1 MTASSLL
8 AAALLIGCAAVSVR
22 AADLPAATGAQL
34 LRSSCGGCHQQST
47 PDQYAR
53 ISSIRKTPEG
63 WLMTIFRMQHV
74 HGVALGDDD
83 RDTLVRYLADTQGL
97 APSETTPAR
106 FALERRP
113 NAQDMQLPGELQTLC
128 ARCHTAARVALQRR
142 DADDWLKHVHWHLA
156 QWPTIEYQQNARD
169 RYWWQTAS
177 TVVPGELGKLFPFHS
192 QAWDDWRKHAKADIS
207 GNWMVRGH
215 KPGRGDYWGTAVI
228 RKSADGNYEAA
239 YLLEDEVGEK
249 FDGGSTAIVYT
260 GYEWRGSGH
269 LGRRPAR
276 EVFALSEDG
285 QTLSGRWFAPDH
297 SEDGGD
303 WTATRA
309 ANTARILAVS
319 PTAIRVG
326 RTTRV
331 TLFGEKL
338 DGAVNFGA
346 GTKSKIVSRTPNSVV
361 ADVTVA
367 AAAKTGYRPISVG
380 TATTAAATA
389 AAATAAVSSNPN
401 LFAVYDRVSRLDVTP
416 GFGIARLG
424 GGKVD
429 AVTAQYEAVAYLD
442 LPTSAGGTEAV
453 RLGNLPVNWSV
464 EPFNEDAKIA
474 QDVKFAGKIDD
485 TGRFVPAGA
494 GPNPERKFSA
504 NNAGNLSVVAT
515 LADNAQ
521 TVVGKGRLI
530 VTVQRWNSPPI
541 Y

>member
-1 MTASSLL
+1 MTLRVSNKKTASSLL
-8 AAALLIGCAAVSVR
+8 AAALLFGSAMSGAR
-22 AADLPAATGAQL
+22 AAEAGAGL
-34 LRSSCGGCHQQST
+34 LRDRCGGCHQQSA
-47 PDQYAR
+47 PNQYTR
-53 ISSIRKTPEG
+53 ISAIRKTPEG

-74 HGVALGDDD
+74 HGVALADAD
-83 RDTLVRYLADTQGL
+83 RDSLVRYLSDTQGL

-113 NAQDMQLPGELQTLC
+113 NAQDMTLPGELQTLC
-128 ARCHTAARVALQRR
+128 ARCHSAARVALQRR
-142 DADDWLKHVHWHLA
+142 DADDWLKHVNWHLA
-156 QWPTIEYQQNARD
+156 QWPTIEYQQNSRD
-169 RYWWQTAS
+169 RFWWQTAS

-192 QAWDDWRKHAKADIS
+192 QAWDDWQKRINADIS
-207 GNWMVRGH
+207 GTWLVHGH
-215 KPGRGDYWGTAVI
+215 KPGRGQYWGTAVI
-228 RKSADGNYEAA
+228 SKAADGNYQAA

-260 GYEWRGSGH
+260 GFEWRGNGH
-269 LGRRPAR
+269 LGTRPTR

-285 QTLSGRWFAPDH
+285 RTLSGRWFAPNH

-303 WTATRA
+303 WTAIRA
-309 ANTARILAVS
+309 ANTARIVAVS
-319 PTAIRVG
+319 PAAIHVG

-361 ADVTVA
+361 ADITVA
-367 AAAKTGYRPISVG
+367 AAAKSGYRPITVG
-380 TATTAAATA
+380 TA
-389 AAATAAVSSNPN
+389 AAAVSSGGS
-401 LFAVYDRVSRLDVTP
+401 LFALYDRVSRLDITP

-453 RLGNLPVNWSV
+453 RLGNLQVNWSV
-464 EPFNEDAKIA
+464 EPFNEDARLA
-474 QDVKFAGKIDD
+474 QDVKFAGTIDD
-485 TGRFVPAGA
+485 TGRFNPAGA
-494 GPNPERKFSA
+494 GPNPNRKFSG

-515 LADNAQ
+515 LADNSQ
-521 TVVGKGRLI
+521 TVVGKGHLI